1 MLCIKRPEF
10 VQWCWCWMERVLRR
24 QEPWV
29 LGASALCSCVM
40 KKNKWKNTFNG
51 ESNTTDAS
59 HWFLGIKV
67 YKGLHKG
74 MNCAWNTGVSWLRM
88 EAMALFLWSSAHP
101 LLWVTL
107 KRKRNRFTTYR
118 KSVTALSPYSSQIH
132 TDLHLQG
139 WLILRCQGSRIPSL
153 SQQVTNF
160 RSSRR
165 EQNQKFSPLL
175 HRPCSPY

>member
-1 MLCIKRPEF
+1 MHQETLVCAVVLVLDGKGAKEAGTMSPWSISFVFLCNE
-10 VQWCWCWMERVLRR
+10 
-24 QEPWV
+24 
-29 LGASALCSCVM
+29 
-40 KKNKWKNTFNG
+40 NKQMKNTFNG

-67 YKGLHKG
+67 S
-74 MNCAWNTGVSWLRM
+74 MNCAWNTGVSWPRR
-88 EAMALFLWSSAHP
+88 EAMALLLWSSAHP

-107 KRKRNRFTTYR
+107 KRKWNRRFTTYR

-139 WLILRCQGSRIPSL
+139 WLILRYQGSRIPSL

-165 EQNQKFSPLL
+165 EQKQKFSPLL
-175 HRPCSPY
+175 HRPSSPY